1 MEPAPVY
8 TKEDMQMLVKMSAE
22 GSIAEAYLPD
32 MDYDPEVFQSL
43 LRAKGLMKDVHYLF
57 EVPLEDVPLIINR
70 GDLSGYLKFRMTVC
84 K

>member
-1 MEPAPVY
+1 MESPPAY
-8 TKEDMQMLVKMSAE
+8 TKEDMRTLVKMSAE

-32 MDYDPEVFQSL
+32 LDYDPEAFQSL
-43 LRAKGLMKDVHYLF
+43 LRAKGLNKDVHYLF

-70 GDLSGYLKFRMTVC
+70 GDLSGYMQFRMTVY